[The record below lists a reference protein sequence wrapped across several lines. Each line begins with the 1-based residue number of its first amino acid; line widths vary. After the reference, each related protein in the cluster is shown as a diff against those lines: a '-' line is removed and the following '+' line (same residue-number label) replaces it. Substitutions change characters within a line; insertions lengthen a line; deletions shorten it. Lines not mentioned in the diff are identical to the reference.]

1 MGKRLNRK
9 LTTGIFRAIIVCVF
23 FIFVARLWRFQVV
36 QGAEYRIKA
45 DHNRYRLV
53 NVEAPRG
60 IIYDS
65 DHHVLARNKPSFTIG
80 IVPADLPQD
89 ETEREK
95 VYALLSRLL
104 GVPVSAEK
112 GASSQ
117 AARGGILSLADPAA
131 ASQPPL
137 GIQEM
142 VEAEDHNIYELVPIK
157 TNVDREVAFFIE
169 EEHLN
174 LPGVQVKLE
183 PVRQYLEGPL
193 TAHIVGYVGHIP
205 EETVEEY
212 TAQGYNHNDRV
223 GLTGVELTF
232 ESELRGKSGRKH
244 VEVDVAGREV
254 RTVGKPEPAIAGHNL
269 ALTIDLDLQRAMES
283 ALQRGMA
290 LAGSESGVAIA
301 MNPHSGEILG
311 MVSLPTY
318 DNNLFAS
325 GITIEEYRR
334 LSSDPDHPL
343 VNHAIGGQYP
353 PGSTFKIIPAAAI
366 IQEGVVRPDTIFWC
380 EGMLW
385 LPNKLFPDN
394 PDLAQG
400 FRCWAEEGHGQV
412 NFLSAIAQSCDI
424 YFYQVTGGYGDFEG
438 LGLERLVQYARLF
451 GLGEPTG
458 INLSGESAGLVPTSK
473 WKRLTY
479 SESWFTGDT
488 YNMAIGQGF
497 VLATPLQMLNA
508 AAAVANGGTLYRPQI
523 IHQVIDAEGRVLRA
537 VQPEVIRRLPVSEDN
552 LELVRQG
559 MRIAVTGGT
568 AQLTNLPHVSVA
580 GKTGTAEFPGPRDRE
595 GNLPTHAWF
604 VAFAP
609 FEDPQLALVVFVAG
623 GGEGSEIA
631 VPIAA
636 EILSQYFPAPE
647 EAAPENA
654 EAILTPA
661 PTSPPAPAAPPPAP
675 DEGQPGSFKA
685 RLVSVTEIP
694 NEISQLAGTVIDAQ
708 GQGMPGVQLTINGGG
723 APVFE
728 PATGPGGAFEY
739 NFLNA
744 YASSRWNIRLVGHPD
759 AEEMHLEVEPFR
771 RYTVQFYEA
780 GP

>member
-1 MGKRLNRK
+1 MRKKLNRK
-9 LTTGIFRAIIVCVF
+9 LVTNVFRAVIVLVF
-23 FIFVARLWRFQVV
+23 FIFVARLWRFQIV

-45 DHNRYRLV
+45 DHNRYRLA
-53 NVEAPRG
+53 NIEAPRG
-60 IIYDS
+60 IIYDR
-65 DHHVLARNKPSFTIG
+65 HYNVLARNRPAFTVG
-80 IVPADLPQD
+80 IVPADLPAD
-89 ETEREK
+89 ETEREQ

-104 GVPVSAEK
+104 GIPVSAKEEELSQTAK
-112 GASSQ
+112 G
-117 AARGGILSLADPAA
+117 GVLSLADPTM
-131 ASQPPL
+131 ASQPPV

-142 VEAEDHNIYELVPIK
+142 VEADDHNIYDFVSIK
-157 TNVDREVAFFIE
+157 TNVDREVAFVIE

-183 PVRQYLEGPL
+183 PIRQYLEGPL
-193 TAHIVGYVGHIP
+193 TAHIIGYVGHIP
-205 EETVEEY
+205 AETVEQY
-212 TAQGYNHNDRV
+212 TAQGYNQNDQV

-232 ESELRGKSGRKH
+232 ESELHGTDGRKH

-254 RTVGKPEPAIAGHNL
+254 RTVGKPEPAVVGHNL

-283 ALQRGMA
+283 VLQKFMD
-290 LAGSESGVAIA
+290 LSGSESGVTIA

-311 MVSLPTY
+311 LVSLPSY

-325 GITIEEYRR
+325 DITIEEYRR
-334 LSSDPDHPL
+334 LSSDPNHPL

-353 PGSTFKIIPAAAI
+353 PGSAFKIIPAAAI
-366 IQEGVVRPDTIFWC
+366 VEEGVVRPDEIFWC

-400 FRCWAEEGHGQV
+400 FRCWAEEGHERV

-424 YFYQVTGGYGDFEG
+424 YFYQVTGGYGEFEG
-438 LGLERLVQYARLF
+438 LGLERLVNYARLF
-451 GLGEPTG
+451 GLGEATG
-458 INLSGESAGLVPTSK
+458 IDLPGESVGLVPTSK

-497 VLATPLQMLNA
+497 VLATPLQMLNV

-523 IHQVIDAEGRVLRA
+523 IHQVIDAEGRILRT
-537 VQPEVIRRLPVSEDN
+537 VQPEVIRRLPLSEEN
-552 LELVRQG
+552 LNLVRQG

-568 AQLTNLPHVSVA
+568 AQLANLPHLSVA
-580 GKTGTAEFPGPRDRE
+580 GKTGTAEFPGPRDRD

-604 VAFAP
+604 IAFAP
-609 FEDPQLALVVFVAG
+609 FEDPQIALVVFVAG

-631 VPIAA
+631 VPAAA
-636 EILSQYFPAPE
+636 EILNHYFPPPE
-647 EAAPENA
+647 EAPPEST
-654 EAILTPA
+654 ETIPTPQPA
-661 PTSPPAPAAPPPAP
+661 PVTPPPAP
-675 DEGQPGSFKA
+675 DDGQQWHFRA
-685 RLVSVTEIP
+685 RLVSVAESP
-694 NEISQLAGTVIDAQ
+694 DEISQLAGTVIDAN
-708 GQGMPGVQLTINGGG
+708 GQGIPGVQLTINGGG
-723 APVFE
+723 SPVFE
-728 PATGPGGAFEY
+728 PTTGPGGTFEY

-744 YASSRWNIRLVGHPD
+744 YASSRWNIRIVGRPD
-759 AEEMHLEVEPFR
+759 AEELHLEAEPFR
-771 RYTVQFYEA
+771 RYTVQFYEV

>member
-9 LTTGIFRAIIVCVF
+9 LTIGLFRAAIVLVF
-23 FIFVARLWRFQVV
+23 FIFVARLWHFQIV
-36 QGAEYRIKA
+36 QGAVYRIKA
-45 DHNRYRLV
+45 DRNRYRLV
-53 NVEAPRG
+53 NIEAPRG
-60 IIYDS
+60 VIYDRNYN
-65 DHHVLARNKPSFTIG
+65 VLARNRPAFTVG
-80 IVPADLPQD
+80 IVPADLPED
-89 ETEREK
+89 ETEREQ

-104 GVPVSAEK
+104 GIPASIKQEELAQTAK
-112 GASSQ
+112 G
-117 AARGGILSLADPAA
+117 GVLSLADPTV
-131 ASQPPL
+131 ASQPPR

-142 VEAEDHNIYELVPIK
+142 VEAEEHNIYELVPIK

-183 PVRQYLEGPL
+183 PIRQYLNGPL
-193 TAHIVGYVGHIP
+193 AAHVLGYVGHIP
-205 EETVEEY
+205 AETVEEY
-212 TAQGYNHNDRV
+212 VAQGYNQNDQV

-232 ESELRGKSGRKH
+232 ESELRGISGRKH

-254 RTVGKPEPAIAGHNL
+254 RTVGKPEPALAGHNL

-283 ALQRGMA
+283 ALQRAMDLSGA
-290 LAGSESGVAIA
+290 ESGVTIA

-311 MVSLPTY
+311 LVSLPTY

-334 LSSDPDHPL
+334 LSSDPNHPL

-353 PGSTFKIIPAAAI
+353 PGSTFKVIPAAAI

-400 FRCWAEEGHGQV
+400 FRCWAEEGHKRV

-458 INLSGESAGLVPTSK
+458 IDLPGESAGLVPTSK

-497 VLATPLQMLNA
+497 VLATPLQMLNV
-508 AAAVANGGTLYRPQI
+508 AAVMANGGTLYRPQLV
-523 IHQVIDAEGRVLRA
+523 HQVIDAEGRILRT
-537 VQPEVIRRLPVSEDN
+537 VQPEVIRRLPLPEDTLN
-552 LELVRQG
+552 LVRQG
-559 MRIAVTGGT
+559 MRIAVTSGT
-568 AQLTNLPHVSVA
+568 AQLANLPHVSVA

-604 VAFAP
+604 IAFAP
-609 FEDPQLALVVFVAG
+609 FEDPKIALVVFVAG

-631 VPIAA
+631 VPVAA
-636 EILSQYFPAPE
+636 EILSHYFPPPE
-647 EAAPENA
+647 EAAPESTA
-654 EAILTPA
+654 PIPTPQ
-661 PTSPPAPAAPPPAP
+661 PAAPPPPLPAAP
-675 DEGQPGSFKA
+675 DDGGQQGSLRA

-694 NEISQLAGTVIDAQ
+694 NEISQLVGTVIDAQ
-708 GQGMPGVQLTINGGG
+708 GQGIPGVQLTINGGG

-728 PATGPGGAFEY
+728 PVTGPDGTFGY

-744 YASSRWNIRLVGHPD
+744 YASARWNIRIVGRPD
-759 AEEMHLEVEPFR
+759 AEELYLEVEPFK